1 MASLQKL
8 STNVILRGNPITVY
22 PGVGAVI
29 QASRRTRPYWF
40 DGRFLA
46 ARDMVR
52 DQQFFLQR
60 QRALGRMAGPGVI
73 HGLIV
78 QQSTVANQPPDPETL
93 IIRAGQ
99 GITPDGRLV
108 VLPTDLTIRISDI
121 ADEENLD
128 VQFGLSTRPTAIT
141 RTRSGLYILSLRPV
155 EFSANPITAYP
166 TSLQGSPT
174 THDGDIVEA
183 AAVSLVPFAEPV
195 NNHDANTRNA
205 AAARQ
210 IFVAEDTASP
220 SGELLPLAMISI
232 QGNAIEWIDPY
243 LVRRDAGPIGSGLRF
258 GLLDPAAQ
266 QAFLMQYDAQLLQ
279 AVANLKQKNLP
290 APFAAIDYFQALPAA
305 GRFPLA
311 SINTALLTQ
320 LYFPQQTDVTLAL
333 IAQDELPAVIE
344 DSLSLPPIDL
354 TLAASAYADL
364 SVFLLVPVPRARY
377 ATLAATLAPTVLT
390 AALPQVVSPRAP
402 VKLLRFFNGPTLTA
416 AASGAGWSQV
426 TQGMIYGYFVRRPSA
441 PIFVTPVTSTT
452 VTTLTSEGSDVAGV
466 TLTATV
472 SPSAATGL
480 MTFKDGSTT
489 LGTATLTGGVANLV
503 LQPLAPGSHSF
514 TVAYPGDANFSG
526 SASDPLNVTLT
537 QD

>member
-1 MASLQKL
+1 MASLPKL
-8 STNVILRGNPITVY
+8 STNVILRESPITVY

-60 QRALGRMAGPGVI
+60 QRALGRMAGSDVI
-73 HGLIV
+73 HGLLV
-78 QQSTVANQPPDPETL
+78 QQTGAANQPPDAETL
-93 IIRAGQ
+93 VIRAGQ

-108 VLPTDLTIRISDI
+108 MLPTDLTIRISDI

-128 VQFGLSTRPTAIT
+128 VQFGLLTRPTAIT
-141 RTRSGLYILSLRPV
+141 RTRSGLYILALRPV

-195 NNHDANTRNA
+195 NNHDATTRNA

-210 IFVAEDTASP
+210 IFVAGDSGSP

-232 QGNAIEWIDPY
+232 QGNSIEWIDPY
-243 LVRRDAGPIGSGLRF
+243 LVRRDAGPTGSGLRM

-266 QAFLMQYDAQLLQ
+266 QAFLLQYDAQLLQ
-279 AVANLKQKNLP
+279 AVAALKQKNQP
-290 APFAAIDYFQALPAA
+290 ARFAATDYFQALPAA

-311 SINTALLTQ
+311 SIDPTALTQ

-364 SVFLLVPVPRARY
+364 SVFLFIPVPRAKY
-377 ATLAATLAPTVLT
+377 ATLAATLAPTALK
-390 AALPQVVSPRAP
+390 AALPQVVSPHAP
-402 VKLLRFFNGPTLTA
+402 VKLLRFFNGPAVSTTV
-416 AASGAGWSQV
+416 SSTGWAQA
-426 TQGMIYGYFVRRPSA
+426 TQGLIYGYFARRPSA
-441 PIFVTPVTSTT
+441 PVYVTPITSTT

-472 SPSAATGL
+472 SPSAATGVV
-480 MTFKDGSTT
+480 TFLDGSTT
-489 LGTATLTGGVANLV
+489 LGTATLTGGVANLI
-503 LQPLAPGSHSF
+503 LQPLASGSHSF
-514 TVAYPGDANFSG
+514 TVSYPGDTNFSG
-526 SASDPLNVTLT
+526 STSDPLNITLT